1 VVKTTFYRHI
11 IQAKRLKSEFIFS
24 ISIYSQMADDE
35 DMNDFEEDLDIGVDE
50 AIISDDVSKADPLA
64 ALLKHHPECLI
75 VYAEDI
81 ASKIPLLASPPL
93 DKDPNHKA
101 PPFLTQYERTK
112 VISMRANQ
120 LSQGAR
126 PYIAIPE
133 YVTEVGEIAR
143 LELQERRLP
152 FIIKRPMPDGSQEYW
167 RLADLLIL

>member
-1 VVKTTFYRHI
+1 
-11 IQAKRLKSEFIFS
+11 
-24 ISIYSQMADDE
+24 MADDE

-50 AIISDDVSKADPLA
+50 AVLDDVSKAEPLS

-75 VYAEDI
+75 VYSEDI
-81 ASKIPLLASPPL
+81 AAKIPLLASPPL
-93 DKDPNHKA
+93 NKDPNHKA